1 MVAVCRNNAV
11 AIECDGERWHSGD
24 IKIRED
30 MERQTILERLGWRFI
45 RIRGSE
51 YYRAPEQTIQRVV
64 QELASYGIEPE
75 TSTPS
80 TVSDRNTE
88 LLSRVKNCAAAILA
102 KNKGSFGDNA
112 TVIEQALNPKVIE
125 QLQLPNTKSHPGKS
139 GPIAL
144 QNTVEQ
150 QVIPG
155 MEAQAQTGDILT
167 LLRQHGVRFM
177 DKRGNGGALWL
188 IGGNEL
194 KPIIAEAKRLGFA
207 FHFKED
213 GGKATKGAPGWWG
226 K

>member
-1 MVAVCRNNAV
+1 MRQIRRLQNTRTKKSWDEAESPFEVAIATALSDRGYHLVQQWEVGAYRLDMVAVCRNNAV
-11 AIECDGERWHSGD
+11 AIECDGELWHSGD

-64 QELASYGIEPE
+64 QKLASYGIEPE

-125 QLQLPNTKSHPGKS
+125 QLQLPNTKSRP
-139 GPIAL
+139 
-144 QNTVEQ
+144 
-150 QVIPG
+150 
-155 MEAQAQTGDILT
+155 
-167 LLRQHGVRFM
+167 R
-177 DKRGNGGALWL
+177 
-188 IGGNEL
+188 
-194 KPIIAEAKRLGFA
+194 
-207 FHFKED
+207 
-213 GGKATKGAPGWWG
+213 
-226 K
+226 